1 MNLKPRSSE
10 EDDLPALPCITWP
23 YSPLKIWGQIDPSPK
38 VYLCLGLICT
48 TEEESHSICHI
59 QCSEYQYVMI
69 SDTSFT
75 LRNFLQI
82 SCLNKEVTQTILL
95 FCTPFDTLR
104 NFSLNPIENSE
115 FIPFIISSIHRITFA
130 SYPNKAMFGKDFK
143 GREVCKVVR
152 KLLKICHGWLDPDK
166 LNSFGDYG
174 DGLKL
179 KKPVLEREFPR

>member
-1 MNLKPRSSE
+1 MRLPNNANFHAGSIITNERSS
-10 EDDLPALPCITWP
+10 
-23 YSPLKIWGQIDPSPK
+23 PLAKLYFWF
-38 VYLCLGLICT
+38 VHHLI
-48 TEEESHSICHI
+48 HFVFI
-59 QCSEYQYVMI
+59 
-69 SDTSFT
+69 
-75 LRNFLQI
+75 
-82 SCLNKEVTQTILL
+82 
-95 FCTPFDTLR
+95 P
-104 NFSLNPIENSE
+104 LNPIENSE